1 MPLKDTMTTILIHE
15 RDCKAQVK
23 KYYALDDANS
33 TYNDSIHN
41 SECIDFITQLV
52 RVSLYH
58 KIENSGD

>member
-15 RDCKAQVK
+15 RDCEAKVK

-33 TYNDSIHN
+33 TYNDAIQN

-52 RVSLYH
+52 RVSR
-58 KIENSGD
+58 

>member
-52 RVSLYH
+52 RVSR
-58 KIENSGD
+58 